1 MINIFWDASQWCITK
16 LKERPWL
23 GYLNNMPWMEI
34 NVIDYEQWRFWISKT
49 FLVMNKSLICYPF
62 LKKCW
67 SLIAII
73 IIKIDM
79 VEIWIYN
86 SKPLDQGNPCYYY
99 IKYFQFV
106 RLRFGIRHDQMLQV
120 GLKYIVLFLRI
131 DLWIQ
136 NYFIYDIN
144 SPSRFRDDLIH
155 LTCYQSFKENL
166 ETKGREVHECFWH
179 FKEFGWSDHKN
190 YKNRNDQHKNSH
202 KKNQWWTLK
211 LMKLNWW
218 IMSYFKL

>member
-1 MINIFWDASQWCITK
+1 MFCCHLMINIFWDASQWCITK

-23 GYLNNMPWMEI
+23 GYLNNMPWMQI

-73 IIKIDM
+73 IIKIEM

-106 RLRFGIRHDQMLQV
+106 HLRFGIRHDV
-120 GLKYIVLFLRI
+120 TSWIKIYCPFFENWFVNPELFY
-131 DLWIQ
+131 LW
-136 NYFIYDIN
+136 
-144 SPSRFRDDLIH
+144 
-155 LTCYQSFKENL
+155 YQ
-166 ETKGREVHECFWH
+166 
-179 FKEFGWSDHKN
+179 
-190 YKNRNDQHKNSH
+190 
-202 KKNQWWTLK
+202 
-211 LMKLNWW
+211 
-218 IMSYFKL
+218 